1 MGRVARHH
9 HGDWIVADNRLL
21 ADRRRQKWRRIGR
34 HERDHIP
41 LCHLESPVG
50 AGTVVVG
57 VPHRHKAQAVSFRFL
72 SGQFSAQFT
81 GDCTGRLMTL
91 DHSGGR
97 GFLHDLRFRGWI
109 NCAFPGVR
117 QIHFHTHN
125 TVTRHP
131 THISR
136 NQLPG
141 NRRRGVRIKS
151 IGSKQTRTKAFQ
163 GCHCIFLT
171 FFPSSFKYGRSK
183 QLDFQQNALLLQ

>member
-1 MGRVARHH
+1 MRYATPNSAWGNSSSIGQKKTPAIFEYSNQLVAP
-9 HGDWIVADNRLL
+9 LF

-97 GFLHDLRFRGWI
+97 GF
-109 NCAFPGVR
+109 
-117 QIHFHTHN
+117 
-125 TVTRHP
+125 
-131 THISR
+131 
-136 NQLPG
+136 
-141 NRRRGVRIKS
+141 
-151 IGSKQTRTKAFQ
+151 
-163 GCHCIFLT
+163 
-171 FFPSSFKYGRSK
+171 PSG
-183 QLDFQQNALLLQ
+183 